1 MVVPWGWPGWERGEQ
16 DCPVWNGGPIS
27 QIPPL
32 QLSREQLYCHPPALY
47 AVLGKT
53 WFGAKSLML
62 NKSLEI
68 KVMANVFECCLCVSS
83 FIAYKVLRTVRGLQ

>member
-1 MVVPWGWPGWERGEQ
+1 
-16 DCPVWNGGPIS
+16 
-27 QIPPL
+27 
-32 QLSREQLYCHPPALY
+32 
-47 AVLGKT
+47 
-53 WFGAKSLML
+53 ML